1 MSRVHDLQEDMH
13 FRVLSMLERNP
24 DISQRELAR
33 ALDVSLGGVNYALR
47 ALISRGMVKVQN
59 FSRSDRKLAYAYV
72 LTPQGLAEKAKLA
85 GSFLFRKLAEYESLK
100 LEIESL
106 QKLMNDKSQSVQD
119 LNSGD

>member
-1 MSRVHDLQEDMH
+1 MTRVHDLQEDMH

-85 GSFLFRKLAEYESLK
+85 GSFLLRKLAEYESLK

>member
-33 ALDVSLGGVNYALR
+33 ALDVSLGGVNYALK

-72 LTPQGLAEKAKLA
+72 LTPQGLAEKAKLT
-85 GSFLFRKLAEYESLK
+85 GSFLLRKLAEYESLK

-106 QKLMNDKSQSVQD
+106 QKLMNDKAQSVQA
-119 LNSGD
+119 LSSGD